1 MLGAV
6 PLLDVGLHRPIK
18 RRVVPGQV
26 LKPISGVVF
35 SRVIIAAI
43 IAAAGWLRRGE
54 GWLRRRVP

>member
-35 SRVIIAAI
+35 SRVIIAATVKDVLLERHLG
-43 IAAAGWLRRGE
+43 ALG
-54 GWLRRRVP
+54 